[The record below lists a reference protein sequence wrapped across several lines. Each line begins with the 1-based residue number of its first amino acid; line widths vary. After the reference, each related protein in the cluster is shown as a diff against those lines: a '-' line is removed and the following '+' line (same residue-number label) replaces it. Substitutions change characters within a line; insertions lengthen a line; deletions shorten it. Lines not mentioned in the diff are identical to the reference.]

1 VTLYAGGNDPMRPK
15 VDIDALAEAY
25 DEAVGRLRAS
35 GARVVLFTSR
45 QPIAARSHR
54 SAGWSLDDRQDRH

>member
-35 GARVVLFTSR
+35 GARRAVHQPATHCSPVSQVSGLVVGRPSR
-45 QPIAARSHR
+45 
-54 SAGWSLDDRQDRH
+54 